1 MEFLTLKNSIES
13 QERPE
18 AWSGRSPRTGERV
31 SSTLTSMHRWELQHL
46 REGSVLFSRA
56 GEEGPNGVWTLV
68 NLECLPCSFL
78 GSLSLI
84 CSYTGH
90 LSGAEVNGKIHRDLQ
105 GLSYSFTQTPLKDKR
120 GLAIWG
126 LSILPPSYKST
137 TWSQGWDL
145 CHDQFKGHAIHLLC
159 PFFSLGSFRDP
170 GFVGLADLTAP

>member
-18 AWSGRSPRTGERV
+18 AMSPRTGEGV
-31 SSTLTSMHRWELQHL
+31 SSVLTSMHHWELQHL

-56 GEEGPNGVWTLV
+56 GEEEPNGMWTSV
-68 NLECLPCSFL
+68 NQECLSCSFL

-84 CSYTGH
+84 CSYPGH

-105 GLSYSFTQTPLKDKR
+105 GLSYSFTQTPLKDKK
-120 GLAIWG
+120 GLDIWG
-126 LSILPPSYKST
+126 LLILPLSYKST

-159 PFFSLGSFRDP
+159 SFSSLWSFRDP
-170 GFVGLADLTAP
+170 GFVDLAALTAP